1 MLKNDSKLTKYER
14 AMMKCTLKA
23 LPLHYQFRKVVRVN
37 DRAGLEIRYTLM
49 GIGGLNPSPS
59 A

>member
-23 LPLHYQFRKVVRVN
+23 LPLQPHYCTTILFLTTKFYVFRQSKKRRDLWTVRKV
-37 DRAGLEIRYTLM
+37 
-49 GIGGLNPSPS
+49 
-59 A
+59 